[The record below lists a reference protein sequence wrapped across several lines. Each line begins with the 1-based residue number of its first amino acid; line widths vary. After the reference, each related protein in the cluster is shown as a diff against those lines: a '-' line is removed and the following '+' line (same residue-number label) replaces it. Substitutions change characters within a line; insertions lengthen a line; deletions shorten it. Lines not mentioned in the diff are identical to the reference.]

1 MRRVLLLL
9 VMFAP
14 VTLQA
19 QEHPDVVRAKEAYD
33 ALDFAAAITLGQ
45 RALTQRIGR
54 DDRIITTELLGL
66 AYGALDSTRQAVEAF
81 KQLIFLDPDREPDVE
96 QVSPRITSL
105 YASALGQVLV
115 VRRLGVDSATF
126 IAGQGGVPVRFQ
138 LSRSARVITRV
149 IGSGLDMVV
158 DSQNV
163 GGAAR
168 VDWRGTGP
176 DGNPVPAG
184 LYQVIVTAIEGSS
197 EFAAPIDVVVRHGTV
212 DSVQHRTSLPGYTER
227 PESISPPRSFK
238 PLGLAVLFAG
248 VTAGASLALENTTLG
263 GGERREIG
271 SVSLLT
277 LGVGLFLSLRSP
289 DPVPVEANIAF
300 NRLLREQLAAENSRI
315 VEQNAA
321 RRRQVL
327 LTIVERE
334 GGVGR

>member
-9 VMFAP
+9 VMFAAP
-14 VTLQA
+14 TTALA
-19 QEHPDVVRAKEAYD
+19 QEHPDVVRAKAAYD

-54 DDRIITTELLGL
+54 DDRVITTELLGM

-126 IAGQGGVPVRFQ
+126 IAGQGGAPVRFQ
-138 LSRSARVITRV
+138 LSRSARVMTRV
-149 IGSGLDMVV
+149 VGSGLDMVV

-168 VDWRGTGP
+168 VDWRGIGP

-184 LYQVIVTAIEGSS
+184 LYQVIVTAFEGSS
-197 EFAAPIDVVVRHGTV
+197 EFSAAIDVVVLHGAV
-212 DSVQHRTSLPGYTER
+212 DTAQHLASLPGYTER
-227 PESISPPRSFK
+227 PESVSPPRGFK

-271 SVSLLT
+271 GVTLLT
-277 LGVGLFLSLRSP
+277 VGVGLFLSLRKP
-289 DPVPVEANIAF
+289 DPVPVEANIDF

-315 VEQNAA
+315 VEQNVA
-321 RRRQVL
+321 RRRQVV
-327 LTIVERE
+327 LTVVERRE
-334 GGVGR
+334 ER